1 MLVDAATDADL
12 SDLIDSVT
20 SEVVSAL
27 ASGGLS
33 RAAGAEYVARLVS
46 ERLGG
51 AIPYEQYEHYD
62 EPASNVANLR
72 ASSGSRVVPLG
83 LLTAGAARHRALL
96 FKVLCDRC
104 GIPVS
109 YDSGRCTRGAHAY
122 HSWNTMIVDG
132 AVVVVDLIHQ
142 PGALYPNSS
151 DEARQYKRID
161 EYAFSSLPSTFIKRV
176 GPMPEGTVVDATS
189 AKHYANELFPTGAS
203 PF

>member
-1 MLVDAATDADL
+1 
-12 SDLIDSVT
+12 
-20 SEVVSAL
+20 
-27 ASGGLS
+27 
-33 RAAGAEYVARLVS
+33 
-46 ERLGG
+46 
-51 AIPYEQYEHYD
+51 
-62 EPASNVANLR
+62 
-72 ASSGSRVVPLG
+72 
-83 LLTAGAARHRALL
+83 
-96 FKVLCDRC
+96 
-104 GIPVS
+104 
-109 YDSGRCTRGAHAY
+109 
-122 HSWNTMIVDG
+122 MIVDG